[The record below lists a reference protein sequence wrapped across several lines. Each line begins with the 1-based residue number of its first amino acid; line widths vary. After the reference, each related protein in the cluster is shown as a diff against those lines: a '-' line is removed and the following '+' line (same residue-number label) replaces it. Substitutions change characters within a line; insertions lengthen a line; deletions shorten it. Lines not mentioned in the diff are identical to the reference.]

1 MKIIIKII
9 KNYLNFLAFL
19 SPKLASDRVFNL
31 FQTVTLKK
39 IKKREEEFYNITTE
53 FTIPLEKED
62 LKCYQLGN
70 NEDKLVFLVHGW
82 NSNIGCLTLFAKEL
96 VKQNYKVIGF
106 NLPGHGTHKKS
117 KTNLVES
124 KNAFLKLIEFTN
136 PKQPIH
142 IISHS
147 FGSAVTSYVLPEL
160 KFKVDKV
167 VFLTSNNK
175 FLNIFNHFKKMF
187 GFNDKVFSLF
197 KSKVESYVNEK
208 TEDMVV
214 AKKIK
219 QSNINELLLIH
230 DKFDK
235 IIPFKDSEE
244 IHKSVKNSILIPFE
258 KTGHYRMLWNE
269 DVVKETIK
277 FIIK

>member
-1 MKIIIKII
+1 M
-9 KNYLNFLAFL
+9 NFLAFL
-19 SPKLASDRVFNL
+19 SPKLASNSVFNL

-39 IKKREEEFYNITTE
+39 IKIREKEFYNITTE
-53 FTIPLEKED
+53 FTVPLEKED

-70 NEDKLVFLVHGW
+70 NDDKLVFLVHGW

-96 VKQNYKVIGF
+96 AKQNYKVIGF

-124 KNAFLKLIEFTN
+124 KNAFLKLIEFIN

-147 FGSAVTSYVLPEL
+147 FGSAVTSYMLPEL
-160 KFKVDKV
+160 NFKVDKV

-175 FLNIFNHFKKMF
+175 FLDIFNHFKNMLD
-187 GFNDKVFSLF
+187 FNDKVFNLF
-197 KSKVESYVNEK
+197 KSKVEGYVNEK
-208 TEDMVV
+208 AEDMVI
-214 AKKIK
+214 ADKIN

-230 DKFDK
+230 DRFDK
-235 IIPFKDSEE
+235 VIPFKDSEE
-244 IHKSVKNSILIPFE
+244 IHNAVKNSTIIPFE
-258 KTGHYRMLWNE
+258 KIGHYRMLWNE
-269 DVVKETIK
+269 DVVKETIN
-277 FIIK
+277 FITK